1 MYEMKTSSKLKIA
14 SYFLKFLM
22 SIQIIICLGLTFV
35 YFHSMTAPE
44 YYNSLTINTNRDI
57 IFNFDVNE
65 IPQTYD
71 DWKETNQLYHF
82 NLLNNY
88 SKAYIIWSKVIMFT
102 GFCFILFFLDKFL
115 KNTESF
121 NFFFEKNIKILN
133 KIIYLITILFILNLI
148 LKGFTIQPLS
158 MIFDNNTSHFLTKRS
173 ASIDFLS
180 YYPLA
185 IIFFSILKVVFKRGQ
200 ELKQEN
206 DLTI

>member
-1 MYEMKTSSKLKIA
+1 
-14 SYFLKFLM
+14 M
-22 SIQIIICLGLTFV
+22 SIQIIICLVLIFV

-44 YYNSLTINTNRDI
+44 NYNSLTINTNRDI

-82 NLLNNY
+82 NLLNDY
-88 SKAYIIWSKVIMFT
+88 YKAYVIWSKVIMFT
-102 GFCFILFFLDKFL
+102 GFFFILFFLNKFL
-115 KNTESF
+115 KNTNSF
-121 NFFFEKNIKILN
+121 ILFFEKNIKILN
-133 KIIYLITILFILNLI
+133 KIIYLIINLFILNFL
-148 LKGFTIQPLS
+148 LKGFTIKPLT
-158 MIFDNNTSHFLTKRS
+158 MVFDNNTSHFLTKRS
-173 ASIDFLS
+173 ASLNIVF

-185 IIFFSILKVVFKRGQ
+185 IIFFSILKVVFKLGR

>member
-1 MYEMKTSSKLKIA
+1 MKTTNKLKIA

-22 SIQIIICLGLTFV
+22 SIQIIICLGLIFV

-44 YYNSLTINTNRDI
+44 NYNSLTINTNRDL

-65 IPQTYD
+65 IPKTYD

-88 SKAYIIWSKVIMFT
+88 SKAYVIWSKVIMFT
-102 GFCFILFFLDKFL
+102 GFFFILFLLNKLL

-121 NFFFEKNIKILN
+121 NFFFEKNIKIIN
-133 KIIYLITILFILNLI
+133 NIIYLIITLFILNFL
-148 LKGFTIQPLS
+148 LKGFTIKPLL
-158 MIFDNNTSHFLTKRS
+158 MAFDNNTSHFLTKRS
-173 ASIDFLS
+173 ASLNFVF